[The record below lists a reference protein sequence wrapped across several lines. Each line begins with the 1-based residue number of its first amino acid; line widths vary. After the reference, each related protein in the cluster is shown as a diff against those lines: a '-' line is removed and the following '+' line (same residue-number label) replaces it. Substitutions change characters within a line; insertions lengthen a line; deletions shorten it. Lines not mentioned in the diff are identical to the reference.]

1 MTLRSTCLSAR
12 LGAILA
18 CAALLAGCG
27 GASQTDAPTST
38 DALQLA
44 VRADPQPL
52 RSGQPGAFLLEV
64 TNEADRELSMSF
76 DTTQRGDVALET
88 NGVEVY
94 RWAARR
100 VFAHVETRVTV
111 GAGDTVTFRLDELRL
126 PVGPGDYELVA
137 TLSGQPKL
145 QVIREPLTVAGST
158 ASSETPPASEPSV
171 PSATAVPGGA
181 SEGPSATP
189 AAGGPSTGA

>member
-1 MTLRSTCLSAR
+1 MTPRSTRLWPC

-27 GASQTDAPTST
+27 RSQADAPTST
-38 DALQLA
+38 DDLQLA
-44 VRADPQPL
+44 VGTEPVPL
-52 RSGQPGAFLLEV
+52 RSGRPGAFLLEV
-64 TNEADRELSMSF
+64 TNVGDRELSMSF

-100 VFAHVETRVTV
+100 VFAHQEARVTV
-111 GAGDTVTFRLDELRL
+111 GVGDTVTFNLDEHRL
-126 PVGPGDYELVA
+126 PVGPGDYELLA

-145 QVIREPLTVAGST
+145 QVIREPLTVEGSPEAAET
-158 ASSETPPASEPSV
+158 ATPPWPAP
-171 PSATAVPGGA
+171 P
-181 SEGPSATP
+181 GPSA
-189 AAGGPSTGA
+189 APSPRASASGAP

>member
-1 MTLRSTCLSAR
+1 MTLRSTRLSAR

-18 CAALLAGCG
+18 SAALVAGCA
-27 GASQTDAPTST
+27 GASQADAPTST
-38 DALQLA
+38 DQLRLA
-44 VRADPQPL
+44 VRTDPQPL

-64 TNEADRELSMSF
+64 TNEADRALSMSF

-100 VFAHVETRVTV
+100 VFAHDETQVTV
-111 GAGDTVTFRLDELRL
+111 GAGETVTFRLDELRL
-126 PVGPGDYELVA
+126 PVAPGDYEYVA

-145 QVIREPLTVAGST
+145 QVIREPLTVAGSS
-158 ASSETPPASEPSV
+158 ASSETSLTEQTV
-171 PSATAVPGGA
+171 PSEAPTTSPTDAA
-181 SEGPSATP
+181 SSAER
-189 AAGGPSTGA
+189 STTSEAP

>member
-1 MTLRSTCLSAR
+1 MTLRSTRLSAR

-18 CAALLAGCG
+18 CAALVAGCA
-27 GASQTDAPTST
+27 GASQADAPTST
-38 DALQLA
+38 DELQLA
-44 VRADPQPL
+44 VRTDPQPL

-100 VFAHVETRVTV
+100 VFAHDETQVTV
-111 GAGDTVTFRLDELRL
+111 GAGETVTFRLDELRL
-126 PVGPGDYELVA
+126 PVGPGDYEHVA

-145 QVIREPLTVAGST
+145 QVIREPLTVAGSS
-158 ASSETPPASEPSV
+158 ASSETSLTEQSV
-171 PSATAVPGGA
+171 PSEAPTTSPTDAESTAGRSTT
-181 SEGPSATP
+181 SEAP
-189 AAGGPSTGA
+189 